1 MNVITV
7 YYTCFSLSRKKCVF
21 FEKFFARIAPGALDK
36 SDGFGHYGGDMNEQP
51 ERVAIRKHLVLFK
64 KRPNSESARHARM
77 AFHQGASAIN
87 FSSLI
92 LGGTYVFLFLPLL
105 VTVFYSFNVNKGMA
119 FTGFSV
125 GWYGKLF
132 LDSAPLWDALGNSLL
147 VALVAGGVATVLGT
161 LAAIGLSWYKFGGK
175 SYIKAVSFLPMVLP
189 EVIVGISMLIFF
201 ARFHVPLGL
210 FTVIAA
216 HITFC
221 LPFVMLMVRAR
232 LDEFDFSI
240 VEASRDLGATEQEAL
255 FRVIIPAI
263 LPGVLSG
270 FMMAITMSLEDFIIT
285 FFVGGPD
292 SRTLPVY
299 VFSMI
304 RYGVSPTV
312 NALSF
317 VMILAT
323 FIIAI
328 SMRKFLKAFA
338 AAK

>member
-1 MNVITV
+1 
-7 YYTCFSLSRKKCVF
+7 
-21 FEKFFARIAPGALDK
+21 
-36 SDGFGHYGGDMNEQP
+36 
-51 ERVAIRKHLVLFK
+51 
-64 KRPNSESARHARM
+64 M
-77 AFHQGASAIN
+77 AFHQALPRVT
-87 FSSLI
+87 FSTLVLVI
-92 LGGTYVFLFLPLL
+92 TYIFLFLPLL
-105 VTVFYSFNVNKGMA
+105 VTVLYSFNANKGMA
-119 FTGFSV
+119 FTDFSLV
-125 GWYGKLF
+125 WYGKLF
-132 LDSAPLWDALGNSLL
+132 RDSAPLWDALYNSLL
-147 VALVAGGVATVLGT
+147 IALVSGAISTVLGT
-161 LAAIGLSWYKFGGK
+161 LAAIGLSWYKFPGK
-175 SYIKAVSFLPMVLP
+175 GYIKAVSFLPMVLP

-201 ARFHVPLGL
+201 ARVHVPLGM
-210 FTVIAA
+210 FSVIAA

-240 VEASRDLGATEQEAL
+240 VEASRDLGATEQQAL

-263 LPGVLSG
+263 MPGVLSG
-270 FMMAITMSLEDFIIT
+270 FMMAVTMSLEDFIIT

-299 VFSMI
+299 VYSMI

-317 VMILAT
+317 VMITAT
-323 FIIAI
+323 FVIAI